1 VTDLDTHQEAPTRED
16 GSPGS
21 RLSPPG
27 HPGGSPRVA
36 GERSEGVRPT
46 SPEEAPPGDLPPD
59 PWVEGRHGLEF
70 PSGYVHLPTLR
81 FPALSLDLHPSRLPD
96 CPEDL
101 DLPLHRFNTGIDA
114 LVIYAQPTPED
125 LPRVTFRKQFI
136 RYVPGHFDH
145 HALDLSGSF
154 EEYAKGLSS
163 KDRHEL
169 FRKTRKFMAYGEGTV
184 HCRQYVRPE
193 EMQEFHDL
201 AVSVACLT
209 YQAKWLEAAIP
220 EGPDYRRELEEA
232 AAKGRV
238 RGFILF
244 HGDRAVAYGN
254 CRARGEV
261 LDYLQTG
268 YDPEYRQW
276 SPGMVLLHEM
286 LEQLFA
292 EGAFGLLDLGSGAA
306 RWKRSYSTRNTRCAN
321 VYYFRWSG
329 RNLFRVGLHCGT
341 DLLEMAFVGF
351 LDRLGL
357 KRRLKRL
364 LHFRLRIPGRS
375 QEPRDP

>member
-1 VTDLDTHQEAPTRED
+1 MTDLDTHQEAPTRKD
-16 GSPGS
+16 GTLPPHPPGPGS
-21 RLSPPG
+21 LAGSAPGTGEKSEAIDPASSQEVPP
-27 HPGGSPRVA
+27 
-36 GERSEGVRPT
+36 E
-46 SPEEAPPGDLPPD
+46 DLPPD
-59 PWVEGRHGLEF
+59 PWVEGRQGLEF
-70 PSGYVHLPTLR
+70 PSGYIHLPTLR
-81 FPALSLDLHPSRLPD
+81 FSALTLDLHPSRLPD
-96 CPEDL
+96 RPEDL
-101 DLPLHRFNTGIDA
+101 ELPLHRFRTGIDA

-125 LPRVTFRKQFI
+125 LPRVTFRKRFI

-154 EEYAKGLSS
+154 ETYVQGLPS

-169 FRKTRKFMAYGEGTV
+169 FRKTRKFVAYGEGTV
-184 HCRQYVRPE
+184 GCRQFSQPE

-220 EGPDYRRELEEA
+220 DGPEYTGELVEEA
-232 AAKGRV
+232 KKGHV

-244 HGDRAVAYGN
+244 HGDRPVAYGN
-254 CRARGEV
+254 CRARGEI

-341 DLLEMAFVGF
+341 DLLEMAVVAL